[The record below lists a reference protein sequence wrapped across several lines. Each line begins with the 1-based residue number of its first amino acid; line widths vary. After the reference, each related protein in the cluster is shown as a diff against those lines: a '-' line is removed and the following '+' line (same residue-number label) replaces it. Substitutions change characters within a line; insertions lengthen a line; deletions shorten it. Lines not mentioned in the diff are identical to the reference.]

1 MSPSSSLSRKAGE
14 GRGEGGP
21 SLALGEAPLTFEQYG
36 AVTEG
41 RLEVKLS
48 DAAQRRM
55 QVHRE
60 SLMRQLASGAAIYG
74 VNTGYGADSARRLAQ
89 DTIRTVQRNTIL
101 SHVVGVGPEVPRRLV
116 RGMLLLK
123 AAVLAKGYSA
133 VRPDLVDLICGLLNH
148 DIVPIVPEQGSLAAS
163 GDLVPSGHLSMALIG
178 EGDVI
183 HSGRRM
189 AAVDALRAA
198 GLTPVELEEKEGLAL
213 VNGTVFTEAYAIE
226 VVMYAERLLKTAD
239 LAGAATLQAM
249 KGHLGAFSE
258 RAIAI
263 RPFPG
268 ALTVAA
274 NFRELCAGSEL
285 LAGGSARVHDPYC
298 IRCIPQVHGASRDAF
313 AYVKQA
319 VETELDSCTDNPLIF
334 EDGTWTSAG
343 NFHAQPIGLPMD
355 TAAVLVA
362 ELASISQKRTQHLV
376 APVYDVGLPAK
387 LSRQPELGSGL
398 FMANTTAAALVSE
411 NKTLSFPASVDSIA
425 VDTTEDHVSMGSV
438 AARKTLAIIRNTA
451 NVLAIELICA
461 CQALDLQA
469 PLNASPPITALRD
482 AVRQT
487 IAFVESDRPLSA
499 DVTSTAQRILNGE
512 FIVAVDG
519 VLSTPLR

>member
-1 MSPSSSLSRKAGE
+1 VGDGPNLS
-14 GRGEGGP
+14 
-21 SLALGEAPLTFEQYG
+21 LGEAPLTFEQYN
-36 AVTEG
+36 AVADG
-41 RLEVKLS
+41 RVAVALS
-48 DAAQRRM
+48 SEARRRM

-74 VNTGYGADSARRLAQ
+74 VNTGYGADSTRRLAPE
-89 DTIRTVQRNTIL
+89 TIRTVQRNTIL

-123 AAVLAKGYSA
+123 AMVLAKGYSA
-133 VRPDLVDLICGLLNH
+133 VRPDLVDLICGLLNN

-163 GDLVPSGHLSMALIG
+163 GDLVPSGHLAMALIG
-178 EGDVI
+178 EGEVV
-183 HSGRRM
+183 HSGRRVG
-189 AAVDALRAA
+189 AADALKAA
-198 GLTPVELEEKEGLAL
+198 RLAAIELEEKEGLAL

-226 VVMYAERLLKTAD
+226 VVTAAERLLKTAD

-258 RAIAI
+258 RVIAI

-268 ALTVAA
+268 ALEVAA
-274 NFRELCAGSEL
+274 NFRDLCADSEL
-285 LAGGSARVHDPYC
+285 LAGTRGRVHDPYC
-298 IRCIPQVHGASRDAF
+298 IRCIPQVHGASRDAL
-313 AYVKQA
+313 AYVRRS
-319 VETELDSCTDNPLIF
+319 VETELDACTDNPLIF

-343 NFHAQPIGLPMD
+343 NFHAQPIGIPMD

-362 ELASISQKRTQHLV
+362 EIASISQRRTQHLV

-387 LSRQPELGSGL
+387 LSRQPDLGSGL

-411 NKTLSFPASVDSIA
+411 NKTLSFPASVDSMA

-438 AARKTLAIIRNTA
+438 GARKALAIIA
-451 NVLAIELICA
+451 NSAHVLAIELICA

-469 PLNASPPITALRD
+469 PLKASPAIRALRD
-482 AVRQT
+482 AVRET
-487 IAFVESDRPLSA
+487 VAFVESDRPLSD
-499 DVTSTAQRILNGE
+499 DVKSTAHRILNGD
-512 FIVAVDG
+512 FVVAVDK
-519 VLSTPLR
+519 VLNTPIR

>member
-1 MSPSSSLSRKAGE
+1 MSAP
-14 GRGEGGP
+14 
-21 SLALGEAPLTFEQYG
+21 LALGEKPLTFEQYAG
-36 AVTEG
+36 VANG
-41 RLEVKLS
+41 RLDVALS
-48 DAAQRRM
+48 DAARRRM
-55 QVHRE
+55 TVYRE

-74 VNTGYGADSARRLAQ
+74 VNTGYGADSTRRLAPE
-89 DTIRTVQRNTIL
+89 TIRTVQRNTIL

-123 AAVLAKGYSA
+123 ATVLAKGYSA
-133 VRPDLVDLICGLLNH
+133 VRPELVDLICSLLSR

-163 GDLVPSGHLSMALIG
+163 GDLVPSGHLAMALIG
-178 EGDVI
+178 EGEVI
-183 HSGRRM
+183 HSGRRV
-189 AAVDALRAA
+189 AAADALKAA
-198 GLTPVELEEKEGLAL
+198 GLKPVELEEKEGLAL

-226 VVMYAERLLKTAD
+226 VVMSAERLLKTAD

-268 ALTVAA
+268 ALEVAA
-274 NFRELCAGSEL
+274 NIRDLCGDSEL
-285 LAGGSARVHDPYC
+285 LAGASGRVHDPYC
-298 IRCIPQVHGASRDAF
+298 IRCMPQVHGASRDAL
-313 AYVKQA
+313 AYVKRA

-343 NFHAQPIGLPMD
+343 NFHAQPIGIPMD

-362 ELASISQKRTQHLV
+362 EIASISQRRTQHLV
-376 APVYDVGLPAK
+376 APVYDIGLPAK
-387 LSRQPELGSGL
+387 LSPRPDLGSGL

-411 NKTLSFPASVDSIA
+411 NKTLAFPASVDSMA

-438 AARKTLAIIRNTA
+438 AARKALAIIANSA

-461 CQALDLQA
+461 CQGLDLQA
-469 PLNASPPITALRD
+469 PLKPSPAIRALRD
-482 AVRQT
+482 AVRET
-487 IAFVESDRPLSA
+487 VAFVESDRPLA
-499 DVTSTAQRILNGE
+499 RDVMSIAQRILDGD
-512 FIVAVDG
+512 FVSAVDRA
-519 VLSTPLR
+519 LSTPLR